1 MALPR
6 SPSVGLVMLFVFIML
21 QLLDA
26 GTTMVFLHHG
36 VAEGN
41 PLVRALLGAFTG
53 PAMGL
58 AMAKLA
64 GVVLAFFAWRTGRQ
78 RLLSRVN
85 VVFAACVLWNL
96 AATALA

>member
-1 MALPR
+1 
-6 SPSVGLVMLFVFIML
+6 MLLAFFILL

-26 GTTMVFLHHG
+26 GTTMFFLHHG

-41 PLVRALLGAFTG
+41 PLVRALLALSAG
-53 PAMGL
+53 PTLGL
-58 AMAKLA
+58 AIAKIVGVGLA
-64 GVVLAFFAWRTGRQ
+64 IFAWRTGRQ

-85 VVFAACVLWNL
+85 VVFAACILWNL

>member
-1 MALPR
+1 MLLAL
-6 SPSVGLVMLFVFIML
+6 FIVL

-26 GTTMVFLHHG
+26 GTTMFFLRQG

-41 PLVRALLGAFTG
+41 PVVRALLALSTG
-53 PAMGL
+53 PALGL
-58 AMAKLA
+58 AMAKMA
-64 GVVLAFFAWRTGRQ
+64 GVALAVFAWRTGRQ

-85 VVFAACVLWNL
+85 MLFAACVLWNL

>member
-1 MALPR
+1 
-6 SPSVGLVMLFVFIML
+6 MLFLFIML

-26 GTTMVFLHHG
+26 GTTMFFLHHG

-41 PLVRALLGAFTG
+41 PLVRALFGGFTG
-53 PAMGL
+53 PAAGL

-64 GVVLAFFAWRTGRQ
+64 GVVLAVFAWRTGRQ

-85 VVFAACVLWNL
+85 VVFGACVMWNL
-96 AATALA
+96 AATVVGRG

>member
-1 MALPR
+1 
-6 SPSVGLVMLFVFIML
+6 MLLLFILL

-26 GTTMVFLHHG
+26 GTTMFFLHHG

-41 PLVRALLGAFTG
+41 PLIRSLFGILTG

-58 AMAKLA
+58 AVAKLV

-85 VVFAACVLWNL
+85 VVFAACVMWNL
-96 AATALA
+96 AATVLA